1 MAVIGII
8 QCIPALFEWLLFEAA
23 NPVFQAV
30 LSAVS
35 SRVCVRDKWSK
46 LVSPNSVLQCVLWPI
61 DQCTGYYQ
69 TLTCFCQICCVLWTA
84 LHLEMYNQKGAI
96 SDDEH
101 YDFQTFHCCF
111 DSNNIFFYAI
121 LIALYISDTNA
132 EYCVYFME
140 KVLPGTA
147 VTTLKKVSI

>member
-1 MAVIGII
+1 MCFVTHRSVY
-8 QCIPALFEWLLFEAA
+8 WLLS
-23 NPVFQAV
+23 NTHLL
-30 LSAVS
+30 LS
-35 SRVCVRDKWSK
+35 D
-46 LVSPNSVLQCVLWPI
+46 LL
-61 DQCTGYYQ
+61 
-69 TLTCFCQICCVLWTA
+69 CVLWTA
-84 LHLEMYNQKGAI
+84 LHLEMYNQKGKI

-111 DSNNIFFYAI
+111 DSNNISFYAI

-147 VTTLKKVSI
+147 VPTVKKVSI